1 MSLQHLTE
9 PAYEQGTYAIDVAF
23 VDDAGAP
30 VVPTAATWTLTD
42 QRGVVVNGRDQVAI
56 SSLASTISIPLSG
69 LDLAYAPGLYLGM
82 RREVLIEFVYS
93 SALGSGLSG
102 KVAATFDIQPL
113 AGVP

>member
-1 MSLQHLTE
+1 MTLQHLSE
-9 PAYEQGTYAIDVAF
+9 PAYELSTYAIDVAF
-23 VDDAGAP
+23 LDDAGAA
-30 VVPTAATWTLTD
+30 VVPASATWTLTD
-42 QRGVVVNGRDQVAI
+42 VRGVVVNGRDGVAI
-56 SSLASTISIPLSG
+56 SGLASTVSIPLTG
-69 LDLAYAPGLYLGM
+69 LDLEYNPTSYLGT